1 MILLILRM
9 VKIMI
14 RTFNKMDKT
23 LLLLSIFMFIFGL
36 FMILDASSMK
46 SFLKY
51 GENTKYFFKQLIV
64 LIGSLILSI
73 IIMKIP
79 LKKYNKLIYLI
90 SGIIIFMLITLL
102 VAGVR
107 TSGSKSWFYIAGFG
121 VQPSEFAKVVLI
133 LFTAIYYQINI
144 KRLDN
149 FVIAIIPL
157 ALGAVFTLLT
167 LLQPDGGT
175 GLILFF
181 ISILLFYSSPVN
193 KDIKIK
199 VTFLGLI
206 IAVIG
211 LLLIVITGKSP
222 LSSMQKGRFNYLKPC
237 TRYQEDSGYQVCNGY
252 IAINNGKLFS
262 IQPGNSKQKYLY
274 LPEAYTDFI
283 FPIIVEDMGLIT
295 GIITI
300 LIYVVIIIRILVISQ
315 KSSNLLNSIICYG
328 VACYILL
335 HVVVNLTGV
344 LGILPLTGVPLPF
357 LSYGGSFALTLSIA
371 LALVQRVC
379 IENYNYMQKKVLK

>member
-1 MILLILRM
+1 
-9 VKIMI
+9 MI
-14 RTFNKMDKT
+14 RAFNKMDKT
-23 LLLLSIFMFIFGL
+23 LLFLSIFMFIFGL

-46 SFLKY
+46 SFLVY
-51 GENTKYFFKQLIV
+51 GENTKYFFKQLFV
-64 LIGSLILSI
+64 LIGSAIACLVI
-73 IIMKIP
+73 INVP
-79 LKKYNKLIYLI
+79 LKKYNKIIYLI
-90 SGIIIFMLITLL
+90 SGLIIFMLITLL

-107 TSGSKSWFYIAGFG
+107 TSGSKSWFYIAGYG
-121 VQPSEFAKVVLI
+121 VQPSEFAKVALI
-133 LFTAIYYQINI
+133 LFTATYYQINI
-144 KRLDN
+144 KRLNNLDSSKLKTLI
-149 FVIAIIPL
+149 IAIIPL

-181 ISILLFYSSPVN
+181 ISILLFYSSPVK

-206 IAVIG
+206 IAIIV
-211 LLLIVITGKSP
+211 LLFVEITGKS
-222 LSSMQKGRFNYLKPC
+222 LFTNMQKGRFNYLNPC

-315 KSSNLLNSIICYG
+315 RSSNLLNSIICYG

-379 IENYNYMQKKVLK
+379 IENYNYMQKRVLK